1 MVRYVGRQD
10 ELGYSAR
17 STRTTPISRYARP
30 VTDNDAAFRAG
41 WWRRAEVVDS
51 VMVTAIIVEFLL
63 RLIVSPDSMDGRWGL
78 TSHVALAAV
87 AIASVPLSRRSPL
100 IGLAIASVTAA
111 LTFLGHY
118 PTSLVLA
125 VPLLVLYHVGATGG
139 RRQSTV
145 IGLGVALGIVV
156 SSLLLHGDPLF
167 TVETFSKFGAAALP
181 LAIGD
186 AIRVRRALEE
196 ASAERL
202 AQVEK
207 ARRED
212 ARRAVEN
219 ERLRIARDL
228 HDVVA
233 HTLTMINVQA
243 GVAAHL
249 FTQDPE
255 VARSSLDN
263 IRAGSRDALDELR
276 AMVGVLR
283 GDDGTAAALAPAPRI
298 AEIGQLAAQARAN
311 GVDVEIDVVGE
322 RPPRLADGTELAA
335 YRIAQEALTNVVRH
349 AGPVHARIR
358 LAYEPGQLRLVCT
371 NEAPATPP
379 AIHPHGVGVGLI
391 GMTERAMALGGTL
404 SAHSTGDGG
413 FHVEACL
420 PYRVSA

>member
-1 MVRYVGRQD
+1 M
-10 ELGYSAR
+10 
-17 STRTTPISRYARP
+17 I
-30 VTDNDAAFRAG
+30 
-41 WWRRAEVVDS
+41 
-51 VMVTAIIVEFLL
+51 VTAIIVEFAL
-63 RLIVSPDSMDGRWGL
+63 RLVVSSDGMDGRWGL
-78 TSHVALAAV
+78 WTHVALVVVAV
-87 AIASVPLSRRSPL
+87 AAVPLSRSSPL
-100 IGLAIASVTAA
+100 VGLAIASVTAA

-125 VPLLVLYHVGATGG
+125 VPLLALYHVGATGG
-139 RRQSTV
+139 RRQSTI

-156 SSLLLHGDPLF
+156 SSLQLHGDPLF

-181 LAIGD
+181 LAVGD
-186 AIRVRRALEE
+186 AIRVRRALEA

-207 ARRED
+207 ARQED

-255 VARSSLDN
+255 VARSSLDT

-283 GDDGTAAALAPAPRI
+283 GDDGIAAALAPAPRI
-298 AEIGQLAAQARAN
+298 AEIDQLAAQARAN

-322 RPPRLADGTELAA
+322 PPVRLADGTELAA

-349 AGPVHARIR
+349 AGPVRARIR
-358 LAYEPGQLRLVCT
+358 LAYEPGQLRLVCI
-371 NEAPATPP
+371 NEAPSAPP
-379 AIHPHGVGVGLI
+379 ANHRQGVGVGVI
-391 GMTERAMALGGTL
+391 GMTERATALGGTL
-404 SAHSTGDGG
+404 SAHGTRDGG
-413 FHVEACL
+413 FQVEACL
-420 PYRVSA
+420 PYRMSA